1 MGGMIQTARRW
12 AAHAAHAMPGW
23 LKPARLRTPP
33 IDDWH
38 VHPRGWGRTV
48 RLQEGRDILIRPLR
62 PEDDA
67 LYPIFLDRVTP
78 EDRRLRFFAPVRE
91 FTHARIEQFTHVD
104 FERAM
109 AFAALEPATGE
120 LAGVARLHR
129 QPDQHTGEFAILV
142 RSDLKGHGL
151 GWILMTTVIEY
162 GQRLGL
168 HAIEGDVLAEND
180 RMLKMCGELGF
191 RISNHPDD
199 SSLKSVWLPLGRR
212 LRLPPRP
219 NASPR

>member
-1 MGGMIQTARRW
+1 MVRTRAVIMAGLIQAVKRW
-12 AAHAAHAMPGW
+12 
-23 LKPARLRTPP
+23 LRPAGFGSPP

-38 VHPRGWGRTV
+38 VHPRGWERNV
-48 RLQEGRDILIRPLR
+48 RLRDGREILIRPLR

-67 LYPIFLDRVTP
+67 LYPPFLDRVTP

-91 FTHARIEQFTHVD
+91 FSHQRIEQFTHVD

-109 AFAALEPATGE
+109 ACAALEPSTGE
-120 LAGVARLHR
+120 LAGVARLHL
-129 QPDQHTGEFAILV
+129 QPDRQTGEFAILV

-151 GWILMTTVIEY
+151 GWILMVTVIEY

-168 HAIEGDVLAEND
+168 HAIEGEVLAEND
-180 RMLKMCGELGF
+180 KMLKMCGELGF

-199 SSLKSVWLPLGRR
+199 SSLKTVWLPLGRR
-212 LRLPPRP
+212 LRLPPHPGSR
-219 NASPR
+219 